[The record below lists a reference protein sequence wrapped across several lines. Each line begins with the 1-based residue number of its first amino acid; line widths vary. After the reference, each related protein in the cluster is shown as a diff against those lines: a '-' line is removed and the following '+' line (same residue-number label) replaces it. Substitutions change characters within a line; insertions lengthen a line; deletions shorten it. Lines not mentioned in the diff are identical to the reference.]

1 MPDVGEQIGKD
12 YPTYIP
18 SLIDIADIQ
27 NAFKDY
33 HFGVVNYSGV
43 EDIPPYSIEG
53 WLNFLDRRLV
63 ELEDEP
69 RSGAIIADN
78 EPLVVPAREDHPDFL
93 DVEQTV
99 PYNVADPQSI
109 EY

>member
-33 HFGVVNYSGV
+33 HHQIV
-43 EDIPPYSIEG
+43 
-53 WLNFLDRRLV
+53 LKFLQWQFLIILERQYGSFNRRLQSLQV
-63 ELEDEP
+63 
-69 RSGAIIADN
+69 S
-78 EPLVVPAREDHPDFL
+78 L
-93 DVEQTV
+93 DLHR
-99 PYNVADPQSI
+99 
-109 EY
+109 